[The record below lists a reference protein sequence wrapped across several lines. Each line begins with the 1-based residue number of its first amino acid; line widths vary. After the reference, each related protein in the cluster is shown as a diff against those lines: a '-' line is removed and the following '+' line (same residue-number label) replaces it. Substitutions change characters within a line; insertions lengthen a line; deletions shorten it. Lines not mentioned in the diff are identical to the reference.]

1 MFHISAWLHDQSRGQ
16 SCSFWL
22 IEKSGIYDAIAMR
35 SNRFPVL
42 DPFSN
47 ICPPLKEVVLTK
59 ETFSFS
65 FSFPQKLDF
74 FSNVTYVS
82 EAEESKPDV
91 EGDWERKLE
100 SDLEKNSDNG
110 GSNDDNDFDY
120 DTRNAFD
127 AFEDM

>member
-1 MFHISAWLHDQSRGQ
+1 MFHISVWLHDQSRGQ

-65 FSFPQKLDF
+65 FSFPEKLDF
-74 FSNVTYVS
+74 FRNVTYVS
-82 EAEESKPDV
+82 EAEESKQDV
-91 EGDWERKLE
+91 EGDWETKLE
-100 SDLEKNSDNG
+100 GDSENNSDND
-110 GSNDDNDFDY
+110 GSNDDNGFHY